1 MNTFINTLSD
11 GTIQLKKVDEEG
23 NITRSSYTPDSEINK
38 IKDVDVKTK
47 AEEVWS
53 NAVVSAYES
62 KKQSFYQ

>member
-23 NITRSSYTPDSEINK
+23 NITRSSYTPDSEITK